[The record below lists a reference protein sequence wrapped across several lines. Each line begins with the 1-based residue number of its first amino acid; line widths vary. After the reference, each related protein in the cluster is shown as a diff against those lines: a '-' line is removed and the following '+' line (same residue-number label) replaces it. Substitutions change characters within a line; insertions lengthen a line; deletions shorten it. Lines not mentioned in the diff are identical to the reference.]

1 MWIYGILPQ
10 WVNVWFLKGYFRLCS
25 LQTTSEMAGRVLLG
39 GYVGTILMD
48 LSKTNDCL
56 SHDLLIAKLD
66 TYGLDIGSI

>member
-1 MWIYGILPQ
+1 
-10 WVNVWFLKGYFRLCS
+10 
-25 LQTTSEMAGRVLLG
+25 MAGRVLLG

-56 SHDLLIAKLD
+56 SHDLLIVKLD